1 MHVGSMES
9 NVGTIAITVTS
20 TIEAERLK
28 QNLMNS
34 NNNNSSSSSNYGDSS
49 SSGRGNMPS
58 IRMSSHDSTN
68 HDVESGRL
76 GHHNASS
83 SSSLS
88 AAATTTAVGTAAS
101 ASSSSS
107 ILNTHLSQ
115 RERKISQKLNPN
127 LNPDH
132 PYSNNSSS
140 SANIGGKSYNDS
152 AGDSDNNYLPSSTTT
167 GAAGAGAVVK
177 ERKKVQ
183 STRVIDSFEISDA
196 SAPTDRKSKSKK

>member
-34 NNNNSSSSSNYGDSS
+34 NNNSSS

-83 SSSLS
+83 SSSSSSS
-88 AAATTTAVGTAAS
+88 AAATTTTAVSTAAP

-152 AGDSDNNYLPSSTTT
+152 TGDSDNNYLPSSTTT
-167 GAAGAGAVVK
+167 GAGTGAAVVK

-196 SAPTDRKSKSKK
+196 SSPTDRKSKSKK

>member
-9 NVGTIAITVTS
+9 NIGTIAITVTS
-20 TIEAERLK
+20 SVEAERLK

-34 NNNNSSSSSNYGDSS
+34 NHNNSSSGSSSSSSNNNGDP

-58 IRMSSHDSTN
+58 IRMSHDSTGN

-76 GHHNASS
+76 SHHNTSS
-83 SSSLS
+83 SSS
-88 AAATTTAVGTAAS
+88 AAASTTATTTTT
-101 ASSSSS
+101 SSS

-132 PYSNNSSS
+132 PNNNINSSS
-140 SANIGGKSYNDS
+140 T
-152 AGDSDNNYLPSSTTT
+152 GDHTSSTTAT
-167 GAAGAGAVVK
+167 TTTTVPVVK
-177 ERKKVQ
+177 DRKKVL
-183 STRVIDSFEISDA
+183 STRVINSFEISDDSTA
-196 SAPTDRKSKSKK
+196 TAVPTDRKSKSKK